1 VFQVTDIDA
10 RNAVEKLVTEGVID
24 RHVQAVDGHG
34 AFVEAI
40 IFRDLRLCG
49 TRKWIGRGG
58 GDRDNERDVGEFR
71 GGGGGGGEG
80 QGRVATGSAA
90 VETGNGGGVGAEL
103 ALGLEE
109 QDVGGQDSVWR
120 LD

>member
-1 VFQVTDIDA
+1 MATA
-10 RNAVEKLVTEGVID
+10 RLWRQLFSVI
-24 RHVQAVDGHG
+24 
-34 AFVEAI
+34 
-40 IFRDLRLCG
+40 CG
-49 TRKWIGRGG
+49 C
-58 GDRDNERDVGEFR
+58 V
-71 GGGGGGGEG
+71 
-80 QGRVATGSAA
+80 VPGSGLAA